1 MKYFQI
7 NIMIFIPD
15 LTKQPIPPVTKNKMK
30 YAIFP
35 WIDKLF
41 ILQDINY

>member
-7 NIMIFIPD
+7 NIMMFIPD
-15 LTKQPIPPVTKNKMK
+15 LTKQPIPPVTKNNKK

-41 ILQDINY
+41 ILQDINC